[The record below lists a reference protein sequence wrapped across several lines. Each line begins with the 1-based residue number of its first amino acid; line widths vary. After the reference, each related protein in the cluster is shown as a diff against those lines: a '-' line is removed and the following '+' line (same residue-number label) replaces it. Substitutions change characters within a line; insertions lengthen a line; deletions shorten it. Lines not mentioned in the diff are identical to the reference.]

1 MRNRLNFKIN
11 GSGPTGTLLAIALS
25 KLDLNIYL
33 VDLLNKEKIIAKDKT
48 YVITQSTRKILVKF
62 EIWESLKP
70 YLFGFDTLSI
80 SDSVTSRYTFLTL
93 NDLDKDSRKFNNIGW
108 VIKHSDL
115 MNILFE
121 EIDKNKNIFFN
132 SS

>member
-48 YVITQSTRKILVKF
+48 YVIVRPHETPPLVT
-62 EIWESLKP
+62 I
-70 YLFGFDTLSI
+70 
-80 SDSVTSRYTFLTL
+80 
-93 NDLDKDSRKFNNIGW
+93 N
-108 VIKHSDL
+108 
-115 MNILFE
+115 
-121 EIDKNKNIFFN
+121 
-132 SS
+132 